1 MNLCQKG
8 IISLVLVAIL
18 GLPLLGV
25 LVHLL
30 TESWWFESVGFT
42 EVFWVKLSWQVGI
55 WVVTFIVYFL
65 FLWGNYWIA
74 SHRGTVSLR
83 LFDDTDLEIYTKK
96 FTNYGVL
103 VAIFLIALGAASA
116 SVPVWEKLLKYFN
129 STEFSSSDPIFNREI
144 GFYIFRL
151 PLYQELW
158 QWLFSLLIWATI
170 LSALVYFLQGSISSR
185 RKPRRIST
193 GSVKTHL
200 TLLSSAIAIL
210 IVIHFCLEPY
220 NLLYS
225 TNGAA
230 FGAGYTDV
238 NARIFAYGVM
248 GIVSLIVAV
257 LLFVS
262 ARQNHFALPILGG
275 GFWIVVFVLV
285 NGIYPWFVQSFI
297 VEPNELVK
305 EKPYIAHSIN
315 FSQRAYRLDEVQKQ
329 KYAAQAQLDRQ
340 ALQRNQPTIQ
350 NIRLWDYR
358 PLLST
363 YRQLQEIRLYYL
375 FKSVDIDRYTFNG
388 NYQQVMLS
396 ARELAYSQLPKE
408 AQTWV
413 NQRLKYT
420 HGYGLVMSPVN
431 QITADGLPELYVK
444 DLPPVSTVNLQ
455 IDRPAIYYGEET
467 DNYIFTGTKT
477 KEFDYPLG
485 DANALTDYSGQG
497 GVAIPSFWHRLAY
510 AYDRG
515 SLQIL
520 ISNYFTNRSR
530 IHYYRQIR
538 QRVSHVAPFLKFD
551 RDPYLVVN
559 NGKLQWILD
568 AYTVSDRYPYSQP
581 ATRIQTAEAEKIEQL
596 NQKNINY
603 IRNSVKVL
611 IDAYDGTMQFFAI
624 DESDPI
630 LRTYS
635 KIFPHL
641 FASSQ
646 AISTEIKAH
655 FRYPLDLF
663 DMQVQIYLA
672 YHMSEPE
679 VFYNRED
686 LWQFPKQ
693 IYEGNEQVMHPY
705 YAIARLPGEE
715 QAGFILILPFTPSNK
730 DNAIAWMAARSNGK
744 DYGKLLLYE
753 FPKQKLVFGPRQIE
767 ARIDQEPSISQQ
779 FTLWSQA
786 GSRVIRGDLLVI
798 PIEQSLLYVEPV
810 YLRAEQGELPEL
822 KRVIVAY
829 DKKVVMEETLDKCLV
844 AIFGDT
850 EVEKGISS
858 SANQETTNLVKSALS
873 TYQKAEAA
881 ARQGNWAEYGRY
893 QQQLKG
899 ILQKLD
905 RK

>member
-1 MNLCQKG
+1 
-8 IISLVLVAIL
+8 
-18 GLPLLGV
+18 
-25 LVHLL
+25 
-30 TESWWFESVGFT
+30 
-42 EVFWVKLSWQVGI
+42 
-55 WVVTFIVYFL
+55 
-65 FLWGNYWIA
+65 
-74 SHRGTVSLR
+74 
-83 LFDDTDLEIYTKK
+83 
-96 FTNYGVL
+96 
-103 VAIFLIALGAASA
+103 
-116 SVPVWEKLLKYFN
+116 
-129 STEFSSSDPIFNREI
+129 
-144 GFYIFRL
+144 
-151 PLYQELW
+151 
-158 QWLFSLLIWATI
+158 
-170 LSALVYFLQGSISSR
+170 
-185 RKPRRIST
+185 
-193 GSVKTHL
+193 
-200 TLLSSAIAIL
+200 
-210 IVIHFCLEPY
+210 
-220 NLLYS
+220 
-225 TNGAA
+225 
-230 FGAGYTDV
+230 
-238 NARIFAYGVM
+238 
-248 GIVSLIVAV
+248 
-257 LLFVS
+257 
-262 ARQNHFALPILGG
+262 
-275 GFWIVVFVLV
+275 
-285 NGIYPWFVQSFI
+285 
-297 VEPNELVK
+297 
-305 EKPYIAHSIN
+305 
-315 FSQRAYRLDEVQKQ
+315 
-329 KYAAQAQLDRQ
+329 
-340 ALQRNQPTIQ
+340 
-350 NIRLWDYR
+350 
-358 PLLST
+358 
-363 YRQLQEIRLYYL
+363 
-375 FKSVDIDRYTFNG
+375 
-388 NYQQVMLS
+388 
-396 ARELAYSQLPKE
+396 
-408 AQTWV
+408 
-413 NQRLKYT
+413 
-420 HGYGLVMSPVN
+420 
-431 QITADGLPELYVK
+431 
-444 DLPPVSTVNLQ
+444 
-455 IDRPAIYYGEET
+455 
-467 DNYIFTGTKT
+467 
-477 KEFDYPLG
+477 
-485 DANALTDYSGQG
+485 
-497 GVAIPSFWHRLAY
+497 
-510 AYDRG
+510 
-515 SLQIL
+515 
-520 ISNYFTNRSR
+520 
-530 IHYYRQIR
+530 
-538 QRVSHVAPFLKFD
+538 
-551 RDPYLVVN
+551 VN